1 MTDFSQSIMMKSIRS
16 QKVYYIGLGIIM
28 STDNTDDIDVSY
40 QIFKFNNG
48 KEDVSLTFTSIN
60 NDEELLSNFSKFLE
74 GLHANGG
81 YIPHKAFKSLLKD
94 IECECFDERDE
105 EDKLAIPLTHTRN
118 DDGLNTAYTT
128 FFNYLDGKGIE
139 LSKET
144 KVTIDDI
151 LEQEPQAKT
160 QSKKEPSINPDQI
173 SVPIAV
179 HKSSDWDEKK
189 AVKLV
194 KQAAMH
200 YYDGTLESIKATG
213 LEGISN
219 IPTWYIAATNFTPE
233 MGKAAGAGVAL
244 TTAIGVEAGI
254 TFKKFNQVLSHIEE
268 FENNRQDPLTKSDAL
283 TILEQRTHEAG
294 LLYEGIGDH
303 DLKGY
308 PADKFKNLITAR
320 RLLTRKGELKESIN
334 DVCRYLYLN
343 PQKSLLTFGK
353 KTPPLV
359 ANAVLA
365 LTRATISIPL
375 QAAKDVST
383 NMFTPK
389 HWKNI
394 GSGAKTVPKML
405 KNFRIFSNTSRHK
418 VKQKSHFTDAAEG
431 RIGENHDLHGHIPPD
446 FIKEVHETNKAL
458 SSNVLQQKVEAIKF
472 GTEALFIK
480 EHAMTVLNT
489 FDEQTLE
496 GLASG
501 DPTPK
506 DISFAISAF
515 SVFAVWGPFSHMGK
529 KLTELFNVG
538 TSARSQQ
545 AQQYIKLDKFHEE
558 MLQAQKEDQA
568 SEAEND
574 NQPATTKKGNTHDE
588 HNDLN

>member
-1 MTDFSQSIMMKSIRS
+1 
-16 QKVYYIGLGIIM
+16 M
-28 STDNTDDIDVSY
+28 SSDGTKDIDVSY
-40 QIFKFNNG
+40 QIFKFNDG
-48 KEDVSLTFTSIN
+48 QRDVSLTLTNIN
-60 NDEELLSNFSKFLE
+60 NDEELLSKFSEFLDQ
-74 GLHANGG
+74 LHANGG
-81 YIPHKAFKSLLKD
+81 YIPQGSFKSLLKD
-94 IECECFDERDE
+94 IECECFDEREE
-105 EDKLAIPLTHTRN
+105 EDKLGIPVIN
-118 DDGLNTAYTT
+118 SKNIANLNAAYTSFT
-128 FFNYLDGKGIE
+128 DYLEGKGLT
-139 LSKET
+139 LSEET
-144 KVTIDDI
+144 KSAIDII
-151 LEQEPQAKT
+151 LTPEPKPETKPKT
-160 QSKKEPSINPDQI
+160 QKKKQAEEKQDQA
-173 SVPIAV
+173 SVPIAA
-179 HKSSDWDEKK
+179 HKTSDWDEKK

-200 YYDGTLESIKATG
+200 YYEGTLESIKATG

-219 IPTWYIAATNFTPE
+219 VPTWYIAATNFTPE
-233 MGKAAGAGVAL
+233 MGKAAGAGAAL
-244 TTAIGVEAGI
+244 TTAIAAEAGI

-268 FENNRQDPLTKSDAL
+268 FEDNRQDPLKKSDAL
-283 TILEQRTHEAG
+283 KILEQRTHEAG

-303 DLKGY
+303 DLKEY
-308 PADKFKNLITAR
+308 PAEKFKNIITAR
-320 RLLTRKGELKESIN
+320 RLLTKKGELKESID

-375 QAAKDVST
+375 QTVKDVST

-405 KNFRIFSNTSRHK
+405 KNFRIFSNASRHK

-431 RIGENHDLHGHIPPD
+431 RIGKDHDLHGHIPPE

-458 SSNVLQQKVEAIKF
+458 SSNILQQKVEAVKF

-489 FDEQTLE
+489 FDEKTLE

-501 DPTPK
+501 EPTPK

-545 AQQYIKLDKFHEE
+545 AQQYTKLDNFHEE
-558 MLQAQKEDQA
+558 MLSAQRERQNSDIDHDDTDTPNKKNNPN
-568 SEAEND
+568 ND
-574 NQPATTKKGNTHDE
+574 HDG
-588 HNDLN
+588 LS